1 MGVCLPAARLRG
13 KGQAWEA
20 GHVPQPRGK
29 GGSLA
34 RSLALAV
41 LWAEAGGGG
50 RHLPPILFNCCWV
63 CRGGQIGVLRARSDP
78 RVRAARAKRWEAGHV
93 PQPQGKGGSLARSR
107 WLFCGP
113 KPAAVVATSPPSCS
127 TVVGSAGGARSGFCA
142 RVLTLAYV
150 LRRPRDGPR
159 VARWRGGG
167 VLLLP
172 CSHASP
178 PALPPTPRSLWACRS
193 AVADCCVCLMCR
205 QHDGARYQPGAIVA

>member
-1 MGVCLPAARLRG
+1 VCA
-13 KGQAWEA
+13 Q
-20 GHVPQPRGK
+20 
-29 GGSLA
+29 
-34 RSLALAV
+34 
-41 LWAEAGGGG
+41 AEAGLVVLTATPRPGLMGGWWSGLLYHAG
-50 RHLPPILFNCCWV
+50 RPQTLRL
-63 CRGGQIGVLRARSDP
+63 GV
-78 RVRAARAKRWEAGHV
+78 
-93 PQPQGKGGSLARSR
+93 LARSR

-113 KPAAVVATSPPSCS
+113 KPAAVVATAPPSCS

-172 CSHASP
+172 CSHAPP

>member
-1 MGVCLPAARLRG
+1 VHRRVSGCVLTAGCSMPLQTNDHGVKWTELRQGREVLVSTDIIGVSAPSGRAGEGVRATLYKGSDTVGAKRAAARQLPIRG
-13 KGQAWEA
+13 RF
-20 GHVPQPRGK
+20 V
-29 GGSLA
+29 
-34 RSLALAV
+34 
-41 LWAEAGGGG
+41 
-50 RHLPPILFNCCWV
+50 
-63 CRGGQIGVLRARSDP
+63 
-78 RVRAARAKRWEAGHV
+78 AK
-93 PQPQGKGGSLARSR
+93 
-107 WLFCGP
+107 
-113 KPAAVVATSPPSCS
+113 VATAPPSCS

-150 LRRPRDGPR
+150 LRRPRDGPG

-172 CSHASP
+172 RSHAPP